1 LHVACQAA
9 TPKVAVR
16 LFFPECVAATAVST
30 TDRSICLDT
39 GLINTSAPAA
49 EAGCRV
55 LAQLK
60 QMQIARF
67 LCMAWSKYIR
77 HGCRTVAF
85 PTRSAGDIPVIDQGG
100 VPSMRAANTY
110 LGSIGT
116 TIFTVMSALATEH
129 RSINLGQGF
138 PDTEGPADIVQA
150 AVDALKDGRNQYPP
164 MPGLPELRQ
173 AVATAN
179 KRFYDLDIDW
189 AKEVTVTSGATEAV
203 TASLMAVIDPGDEV
217 VLIEPLYDTY
227 VPVVRMLGATPRI
240 VRLAPPHW
248 DLPRAELADA
258 FGPKTK
264 AILFNSPMNPC
275 GKVFSARELAFIA
288 DLVAAYDT
296 YAICDEVYE
305 HLVFDGAKHIP
316 LMTLPGMRDRT
327 MRIGSAG
334 KTFSLTGWKVGYVTA
349 GAALTP
355 LVQKAHQ
362 NLTFTTAP
370 NLQRAVAV
378 GLAKD
383 DAYFASLASNLQ
395 ARRDQLAEGL
405 AATGLSVLPTRG
417 TYFIT
422 TDFAPL
428 GFNGDDVA
436 FCRHITE
443 HAGVTAIP
451 VSAFYDNPGAPRHYA
466 RFAFC
471 KRPEVLAEAIDRLQR
486 HFGG

>member
-1 LHVACQAA
+1 LPGDAEIV
-9 TPKVAVR
+9 
-16 LFFPECVAATAVST
+16 LF
-30 TDRSICLDT
+30 CL
-39 GLINTSAPAA
+39 L
-49 EAGCRV
+49 

-60 QMQIARF
+60 RMQTACF
-67 LCMAWSKYIR
+67 LCRNWRKCIR
-77 HGCRTVAF
+77 WRRGVLALPKAMCGRYSVTLA
-85 PTRSAGDIPVIDQGG
+85 IDLDG
-100 VPSMRAANTY
+100 VLLMRGANTY
-110 LGSIGT
+110 LESIGT

-138 PDTEGPADIVQA
+138 PDTEGPADVVQA
-150 AVDALKDGRNQYPP
+150 AADALKDTRNQYPP
-164 MPGLPELRQ
+164 MPGVPELRQ
-173 AVATAN
+173 AVAAAN
-179 KRFYDLDIDW
+179 RRFYALDIDW
-189 AKEVTVTSGATEAV
+189 AKEVTVTSGATEAI
-203 TASLMAVIDPGDEV
+203 TASLMAVLDPGDEV

-227 VPVVRMLGATPRI
+227 VPVVRMLGAIPRI
-240 VRLAPPHW
+240 VRLTPPHW
-248 DLPRAELADA
+248 DLPHAELADA

-264 AILFNSPMNPC
+264 AILLNSPMNPC
-275 GKVFSARELAFIA
+275 GKVFTFDELSFIA
-288 DLVAAYDT
+288 ALVQQHDT

-305 HLVFDGAKHIP
+305 HLVFDGARHIP

-334 KTFSLTGWKVGYVTA
+334 KTFSLTGWKIGYVTA
-349 GAALTP
+349 GDALTP
-355 LVQKAHQ
+355 LIQKAHQ

-395 ARRDQLAEGL
+395 ARRDQFAEGL
-405 AATGLSVLPTRG
+405 AAIGLSVLPTHG

-422 TDFAPL
+422 TDFSGL

-443 HAGVTAIP
+443 KAGVTAIP
-451 VSAFYDNPGAPRHYA
+451 VSAFYDERGAPTHYA

-471 KRPEVLAEAIDRLQR
+471 KRPEVLEEAIARLRR
-486 HFGG
+486 HFGH

>member
-1 LHVACQAA
+1 
-9 TPKVAVR
+9 
-16 LFFPECVAATAVST
+16 
-30 TDRSICLDT
+30 
-39 GLINTSAPAA
+39 
-49 EAGCRV
+49 
-55 LAQLK
+55 
-60 QMQIARF
+60 
-67 LCMAWSKYIR
+67 
-77 HGCRTVAF
+77 
-85 PTRSAGDIPVIDQGG
+85 
-100 VPSMRAANTY
+100 MRGANTY

-129 RSINLGQGF
+129 GSINLGQGF
-138 PDTEGPADIVQA
+138 PDIEGPADVVHA
-150 AVDALKDGRNQYPP
+150 AAEALNDSRNQYPP
-164 MPGLPELRQ
+164 MPGIPELRQ
-173 AVATAN
+173 AVANAN
-179 KRFYDLDIDW
+179 KRFYGLDIDW
-189 AKEVTVTSGATEAV
+189 ATEVTVTSGATEAI
-203 TASLMAVIDPGDEV
+203 TASLMAVLDPGDEV

-227 VPVVRMLGATPRI
+227 VPVVRMLGAIPRI
-240 VRLAPPHW
+240 VRLAPPFW
-248 DLPRAELADA
+248 DLPYDALTNA

-264 AILFNSPMNPC
+264 AILFNSPMNPN
-275 GKVFSARELAFIA
+275 GKVFSAEELAFIA
-288 DLVAAYDT
+288 DLVQRHDS

-305 HLVFDGAKHIP
+305 HLTFDGAKHIP

-370 NLQRAVAV
+370 NLQRAVAL

-383 DAYFASLASNLQ
+383 DAYFASLAGNLQ

-405 AATGLSVLPTRG
+405 ASVGLTVLPTQG

-436 FCRHITE
+436 FCRHITQK
-443 HAGVTAIP
+443 AGVAAIP
-451 VSAFYDNPGAPRHYA
+451 VSAFYDEAGAPQHYA

-471 KRPEVLAEAIDRLQR
+471 KRPEVLAEAINRLRR
-486 HFGG
+486 HFLG

>member
-1 LHVACQAA
+1 
-9 TPKVAVR
+9 
-16 LFFPECVAATAVST
+16 
-30 TDRSICLDT
+30 
-39 GLINTSAPAA
+39 
-49 EAGCRV
+49 
-55 LAQLK
+55 
-60 QMQIARF
+60 
-67 LCMAWSKYIR
+67 
-77 HGCRTVAF
+77 
-85 PTRSAGDIPVIDQGG
+85 
-100 VPSMRAANTY
+100 MRGANTY

-116 TIFTVMSALATEH
+116 TVFTVMSALATEH
-129 RSINLGQGF
+129 RAINLGQGF
-138 PDTEGPADIVQA
+138 PDTDGPADVLRA
-150 AVDALKDGRNQYPP
+150 AADALADGRNQYPP

-173 AVATAN
+173 AVAAAN
-179 KRFYDLDIDW
+179 QRFYGLDVDW
-189 AKEVTVTSGATEAV
+189 ATEVTVTSGATEAV
-203 TASLMAVIDPGDEV
+203 TACLMAVLDPGDEV

-248 DLPRAELADA
+248 DLPYAELADA
-258 FGPKTK
+258 FGPRTK

-275 GKVFSARELAFIA
+275 GKVFTADELGFIA
-288 DLVAAYDT
+288 ELVARHDT

-305 HLVFDGAKHIP
+305 HLTFDGATHIP

-383 DAYFASLASNLQ
+383 DAYFASLARDLQ
-395 ARRDQLAEGL
+395 GRRDQLAQGL
-405 AATGLSVLPTRG
+405 ASVGLDVLPTQG

-422 TDFAPL
+422 TDFGPL
-428 GFNGDDVA
+428 GFAGDDVA

-443 HAGVTAIP
+443 QAGVTAIP
-451 VSAFYDNPGAPRHYA
+451 VSAFYEEAGAPRHYA

-471 KRPEVLAEAIDRLQR
+471 KRPEVLGEAVDRLRR
-486 HFGG
+486 HFG